1 MNCQGFDKRQRVRFG
16 GLALS
21 LDNSQQLCFL
31 GQIGDN
37 INGFTS
43 LVCLGKE
50 IQAAIHHFDRDIGKR
65 PVKRFSDRIG
75 AQLIAT
81 GVRTPEQQRLLGRN
95 GVELSCGELFARPD
109 TRLPEVS
116 FAK

>member
-1 MNCQGFDKRQRVRFG
+1 MGAALELIAEARPEFLCLDPTLVANIG
-16 GLALS
+16 GALTPVEVV
-21 LDNSQQLCFL
+21 QL
-31 GQIGDN
+31 
-37 INGFTS
+37 
-43 LVCLGKE
+43 LV
-50 IQAAIHHFDRDIGKR
+50 
-65 PVKRFSDRIG
+65 RFSDRIG

-116 FAK
+116 FAR